1 HLPPLV
7 EEAFRLLMEAP
18 PGYVVGL
25 IESFLITVV
34 QVFRHCAEQW
44 IGRGLLALPPAVLPS
59 EAMKTELLAK
69 LCRSDTCSV
78 SEAVEDLAYRCEQV
92 CLRNRA

>member
-1 HLPPLV
+1 
-7 EEAFRLLMEAP
+7 
-18 PGYVVGL
+18 
-25 IESFLITVV
+25 
-34 QVFRHCAEQW
+34 
-44 IGRGLLALPPAVLPS
+44 GLLALPPAVLPS